1 MSQLDPLQSIRV
13 QSSQISSLS
22 IFTSDIL
29 KNIGYLMPI
38 DVTCAACQ
46 AEFQVKDEFAGRKVR
61 CSQCK
66 SVIELPEADVDVA
79 PIDDSNYDPVF
90 QRDKFLLHQKHLSIN
105 TQYFVSDEAG
115 NNIMYVVRP
124 THFFRSLI
132 AMLGVLLALIVPLIL
147 LIAGVVTL
155 HPQIGDLG
163 SGLLLVSGI
172 IASGL
177 LTILAYQW
185 LAPKRHIYF
194 FADEEKQKK
203 ILEILQDQKI
213 AVRMATY
220 TVLDENGE
228 EIGRYRKDYLA
239 NFLRK
244 RWDGFHP
251 DGTQL
256 YVIREDSVLLS
267 LLRRFLGSFYGLL
280 RTNFVIHQVDENGN
294 DGPLLGEFNRK
305 FTLLDK
311 YVLDCTHDRSRKM
324 DRRMAIAIGVLL
336 DTGEQR

>member
-1 MSQLDPLQSIRV
+1 
-13 QSSQISSLS
+13 
-22 IFTSDIL
+22 
-29 KNIGYLMPI
+29 
-38 DVTCAACQ
+38 
-46 AEFQVKDEFAGRKVR
+46 
-61 CSQCK
+61 
-66 SVIELPEADVDVA
+66 
-79 PIDDSNYDPVF
+79 
-90 QRDKFLLHQKHLSIN
+90 
-105 TQYFVSDEAG
+105 
-115 NNIMYVVRP
+115 
-124 THFFRSLI
+124 
-132 AMLGVLLALIVPLIL
+132 
-147 LIAGVVTL
+147 
-155 HPQIGDLG
+155 
-163 SGLLLVSGI
+163 
-172 IASGL
+172 
-177 LTILAYQW
+177 
-185 LAPKRHIYF
+185 
-194 FADEEKQKK
+194 
-203 ILEILQDQKI
+203 
-213 AVRMATY
+213 MATY